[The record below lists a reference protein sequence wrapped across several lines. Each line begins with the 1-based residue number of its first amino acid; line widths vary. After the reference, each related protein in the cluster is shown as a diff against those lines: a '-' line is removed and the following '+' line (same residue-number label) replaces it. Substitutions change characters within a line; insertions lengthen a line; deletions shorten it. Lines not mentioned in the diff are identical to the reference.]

1 MQNYTNKLVEFLNGA
16 NTVIISGEKD
26 FISFKSWC
34 KKVGL
39 TCPWSNYDSLF
50 NLARFNG
57 CTINHDTVLV
67 EYQPY
72 KGFTFGYNSFEESE
86 KWYGM
91 KPWTV
96 QEVNQSLR

>member
-16 NTVIISGEKD
+16 NTIIIRGEKD
-26 FISFKSWC
+26 FVSYRKWC
-34 KKVGL
+34 KNVGL
-39 TCPWSNYDSLF
+39 KPIAESYYDL
-50 NLARFNG
+50 LHVAQ
-57 CTINHDTVLV
+57 INHCAINYSTVLV

-72 KGFTFGYNSFEESE
+72 KGFTFGYKSFEESE
-86 KWYGM
+86 NWYGM